1 MKKETI
7 NVSGMS
13 CGHCVKSVQNAL
25 SILPI
30 ENSKVEINHV
40 EVEYDENKVS
50 HEQIAE
56 AIEEAGYEVVGLKIE
71 N

>member
-7 NVSGMS
+7 NVSRMS

-25 SILPI
+25 SNLPI
-30 ENSKVEINHV
+30 ENSKVEINHI

-50 HEQIAE
+50 HDKIAE
-56 AIEEAGYEVVGLKIE
+56 AIEEAGYDVIE
-71 N
+71 SIKN

>member
-25 SILPI
+25 SKLSL

-50 HEQIAE
+50 HEKIAE
-56 AIEEAGYEVVGLKIE
+56 AIEEAGYEVVETI
-71 N
+71 NN

>member
-25 SILPI
+25 SNLPLG
-30 ENSKVEINHV
+30 NSKVEINHI
-40 EVEYDENKVS
+40 EVEYDENKVT

-56 AIEEAGYEVVGLKIE
+56 AIEEAGYDVVETI
-71 N
+71 NN